1 MNIIL
6 RVIRVN
12 LPLTEISITRNCKK
26 TRKKKNTQSFIIA
39 TPLKMIASNSSP
51 FHHNR
56 LAEHFDNHKDSSI
69 IERRNGS

>member
-26 TRKKKNTQSFIIA
+26 TRKKKKYAIFNFCHT
-39 TPLKMIASNSSP
+39 
-51 FHHNR
+51 
-56 LAEHFDNHKDSSI
+56 
-69 IERRNGS
+69 IEDDCE